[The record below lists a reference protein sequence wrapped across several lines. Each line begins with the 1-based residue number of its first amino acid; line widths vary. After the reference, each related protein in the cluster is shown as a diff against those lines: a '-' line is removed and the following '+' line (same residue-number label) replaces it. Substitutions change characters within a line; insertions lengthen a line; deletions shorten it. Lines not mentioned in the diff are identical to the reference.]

1 MIERHDRTES
11 DYGTDRDWPRR
22 SYPDLILGVQ
32 EDFDINHIAHRLIQ
46 HPIQFEGALTFNF
59 RIGTFL
65 MGRLLNPAT
74 ARSRGLMIDLL
85 A

>member
-1 MIERHDRTES
+1 MAPTET
-11 DYGTDRDWPRR
+11 GRAVPT
-22 SYPDLILGVQ
+22 LISSSGVQ

-65 MGRLLNPAT
+65 MGRLLNPTT

>member
-1 MIERHDRTES
+1 MAPTET
-11 DYGTDRDWPRR
+11 GRAVPT
-22 SYPDLILGVQ
+22 LISSSGYKK
-32 EDFDINHIAHRLIQ
+32 DFDINHIAHRLIQ

>member
-1 MIERHDRTES
+1 MAPTET
-11 DYGTDRDWPRR
+11 GRAVPT
-22 SYPDLILGVQ
+22 LISSSGLRGLRYQ
-32 EDFDINHIAHRLIQ
+32 PHRAPAHPA
-46 HPIQFEGALTFNF
+46 PIQFEGALTFNF
-59 RIGTFL
+59 WIGTFL